1 MYRIP
6 EHDGVEA
13 GQPGLLVHAQ
23 IPRQKTLA
31 GRGKALRL
39 LQRARQQ
46 GLELTALAVERVGK
60 EAQVRPGPVAVAQIA
75 AEALIAAVDH
85 ARVQVGRQLVDLLT
99 RTCVYTMYLHCTL
112 LCTLTVN
119 SVHKSTTV
127 YTRGSK
133 FISNLH
139 RLESGV

>member
-60 EAQVRPGPVAVAQIA
+60 EAQVRASPVAVAQIA
-75 AEALIAAVDH
+75 AEALVAAVDH

-99 RTCVYTMYLHCTL
+99 WTCV
-112 LCTLTVN
+112 N
-119 SVHKSTTV
+119 KSTTV
-127 YTRGSK
+127 YTVQCTQCRTVYTRASR
-133 FISNLH
+133 FISNIH
-139 RLESGV
+139 RLRSEAHGGSCS